1 LGDDRPA
8 GADYSR
14 PANFFTAPTF
24 TCPLL
29 FLLVVLAHDP
39 PSHPPRQRHA
49 ASHVGV
55 DMRQQLPE
63 ALPWCVTARD
73 LLHDRDAIFDGA
85 FRDTVDAFVMTEV
98 RTAPR
103 SPGRI
108 ATSSAHR
115 VDPPRVP

>member
-1 LGDDRPA
+1 VARKFL
-8 GADYSR
+8 
-14 PANFFTAPTF
+14 TAPTI
-24 TCPLL
+24 TRRLL

-55 DMRQQLPE
+55 DHAATTPE
-63 ALPWCVTARD
+63 ALPWCVTPRD
-73 LLHDRDAIFDGA
+73 LLHDRDAVFDA
-85 FRDTVDAFVMTEV
+85 AVRDTVVAFGMTEV